1 MPVPFLLLL
10 WPFWKLVTTGIA
22 PELGANPVE
31 YITHNTGDWTIRFL
45 LITLCVTPLRK
56 IFNQPKLVR
65 YRRMLGLFAFFY
77 VCLHFLTWFVL
88 DKSFSLSDMWADVLK
103 RRFITVGMLG
113 FAMLLPL
120 AITSTAG
127 WVRRL
132 GFAKWQR
139 LHRLIYFA
147 ALAGVI
153 HYYWLVKS
161 DVRLPLMYG
170 AILDGADVIPGFSS
184 GNKHR
189 PNACLLRA
197 PPSPLRIRRP
207 FQTSP
212 LRAAPHV
219 ENSGLRLVHRVA
231 GVLHDQ
237 PPGSRVARD
246 RIDGYLPQITVA
258 DQVVRAFAGP
268 SACRRC
274 TRRSRCAA

>member
-1 MPVPFLLLL
+1 VRERYKSVLSKLLGRILSSRWTKVVVFAACLVPILLLARPL
-10 WPFWKLVTTGIA
+10 FMLATAGYSPDLT
-22 PELGANPVE
+22 ANPVE
-31 YITHNTGDWTIRFL
+31 YITHYTGTWTIRFL

-88 DKSFSLSDMWADVLK
+88 DKFFSFSEMWADILK

-120 AITSTAG
+120 AVTSTAG

-132 GFAKWQR
+132 GFMKWQR

-170 AILDGADVIPGFSS
+170 AMLAVLMLYRFFIWKQTPPKPAPIPTQ
-184 GNKHR
+184 H
-189 PNACLLRA
+189 PAA
-197 PPSPLRIRRP
+197 TTPS
-207 FQTSP
+207 TAS
-212 LRAAPHV
+212 
-219 ENSGLRLVHRVA
+219 
-231 GVLHDQ
+231 
-237 PPGSRVARD
+237 
-246 RIDGYLPQITVA
+246 LP
-258 DQVVRAFAGP
+258 D
-268 SACRRC
+268 
-274 TRRSRCAA
+274 